1 MKIKIKTKTKPNLKL
16 AIGYWLLAIP
26 LLAADTPVP
35 VHVATISTET
45 RVSTNYTSIGV
56 MKESSGTNVWDVQR
70 GQILTQVV
78 STNYTSIGVMKESSG
93 TNVWDVQRGQILT
106 QVVAT
111 VTFKGVARQLVLE
124 EAHGPVLPDHR
135 LQPITGGPT
144 LWAPMLPAAATQ

>member
-45 RVSTNYTSIGV
+45 R
-56 MKESSGTNVWDVQR
+56 
-70 GQILTQVV
+70 V